1 MSRDPDH
8 HRGSHVKNRKQLN
21 TSEDADE
28 QPTATANR
36 DRRHDIFEER
46 HNHRDLQQQTQ
57 GQRHRTHQNEAT
69 DFGTLGMHQR
79 DSACITRK
87 NCNKYLPR
95 TAREPQQAQHVQHQA
110 QRRPQ
115 HIQHQH
121 LEQQQNGDQPPSQH
135 LQHQAQRR
143 PQHIQHQDINYE
155 DETSDDSDQERRQ
168 LLVDIFYERHLQE
181 ERERG
186 GAGGGGGVEIKDRDT
201 ISEDEEQIR
210 EEGLCILRKKRT

>member
-8 HRGSHVKNRKQLN
+8 HHGSHVKNRKQLN
-21 TSEDADE
+21 ASEDAND
-28 QPTATANR
+28 QPTATTNR

-46 HNHRDLQQQTQ
+46 HNHRDLQQQPQ

-87 NCNKYLPR
+87 NCNKDLPR

-121 LEQQQNGDQPPSQH
+121 LEQQQNGDQAPSQH
-135 LQHQAQRR
+135 LQHQ
-143 PQHIQHQDINYE
+143 PQHIQQQHQDINYE

-210 EEGLCILRKKRT
+210 EEGLCILRKRRT